1 MYIFLTDM
9 KTSRLFH
16 FVSST
21 NIGQILKLL
30 NKVDFFSVT
39 IFQQYYLSLQY
50 LLQYQSFKESCVQ
63 GLTGQKKMSFWSKS
77 TYHSFSENMVLFT
90 QYLLYI
96 SKTYVAKIS
105 SMFLQDRELGC
116 RKGFLNKKGI
126 QRHQYVCLC
135 CLQK

>member
-1 MYIFLTDM
+1 MKENYDNLGPIIYFFNGQDAGNNLYIFLTDM

-63 GLTGQKKMSFWSKS
+63 GLTGQKKMSF
-77 TYHSFSENMVLFT
+77 
-90 QYLLYI
+90 
-96 SKTYVAKIS
+96 
-105 SMFLQDRELGC
+105 
-116 RKGFLNKKGI
+116 
-126 QRHQYVCLC
+126 
-135 CLQK
+135 

>member
-1 MYIFLTDM
+1 MKENFDNLGPIIYFFNGQDAGNNLYIFLTDM

-63 GLTGQKKMSFWSKS
+63 GLTGQKKCPFEAKVSF
-77 TYHSFSENMVLFT
+77 FF
-90 QYLLYI
+90 
-96 SKTYVAKIS
+96 
-105 SMFLQDRELGC
+105 
-116 RKGFLNKKGI
+116 
-126 QRHQYVCLC
+126 
-135 CLQK
+135 